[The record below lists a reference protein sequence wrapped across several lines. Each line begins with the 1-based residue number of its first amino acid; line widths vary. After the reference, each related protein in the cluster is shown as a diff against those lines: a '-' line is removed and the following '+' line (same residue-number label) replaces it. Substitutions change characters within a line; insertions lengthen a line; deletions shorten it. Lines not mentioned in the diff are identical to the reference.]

1 MKTDEVLQK
10 EVQDALKWEP
20 QLHAAEIGVIVKKG
34 IVTLTGNLDSYA
46 KKGEAEH
53 AAKMVADVR
62 AVVDEIEV
70 IIGEK
75 NLISDNEI
83 AADAVRMLS
92 GSLVFDKHAVKVI
105 VENGWVT
112 LDGQLRWDFQR
123 EMAKRLVKDL
133 PGVKGVINNI
143 KLKKQLHD
151 VIEKGLI
158 EDALCRHWAIDADE
172 IDVKAAGS
180 TITLAGFVRS
190 IYQRE
195 AAEKIAYKTPG
206 VLKVINNLEVCTE
219 QPYLC

>member
-20 QLHAAEIGVIVKKG
+20 QLHPAEIGVIVKKG

-46 KKGEAEH
+46 KKIEAEH
-53 AAKMVADVR
+53 AAKMVAGVK

-70 IIGEK
+70 VIGK
-75 NLISDNEI
+75 NHLVSDNDI

-92 GSLVFDKHAVKVI
+92 GSLVFDQHAVKVV
-105 VENGWVT
+105 VEDGWVT

-123 EMAKRLVKDL
+123 EMARRAVKDL

-143 KLKKQLHD
+143 RLKKELHD
-151 VIEKGLI
+151 VVEKGLV
-158 EDALCRHWAIDADE
+158 EDALRRHWAIDADE
-172 IDVKAAGS
+172 IDVKAAGA
-180 TITLAGFVRS
+180 TITLSGFVSS

-195 AAEKIAYKTPG
+195 EAEKAAYKTPG
-206 VLKVINNLEVCTE
+206 VLKVINNLEICTE